1 MNMPR
6 KINGDTVTDT
16 KSTHIT
22 LTEVKIKNRHPIRP
36 VTTYPI
42 YKNMYNTGLS
52 NDFNITNSGYAH
64 NRRISA
70 ENVR

>member
-16 KSTHIT
+16 KSIHIT

-52 NDFNITNSGYAH
+52 NNLT
-64 NRRISA
+64 
-70 ENVR
+70 